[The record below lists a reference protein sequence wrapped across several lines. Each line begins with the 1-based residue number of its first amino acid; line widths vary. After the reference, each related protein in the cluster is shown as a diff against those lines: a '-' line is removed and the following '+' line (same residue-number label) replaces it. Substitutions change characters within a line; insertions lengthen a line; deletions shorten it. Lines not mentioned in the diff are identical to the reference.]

1 MPFRRVLV
9 AVDLEDPEIV
19 SYARILPRLSP
30 DVECRFVHVLGW
42 PGRSPAD
49 KPHLT
54 HSQALE
60 KLQQVVSSCYGGPHA
75 ICQVLHGTVI
85 DQLLE
90 TAAESATDL
99 IMVGHKVG
107 HKSEHSQRRS
117 LARRLAM
124 KAPCSVWMR
133 PNGGP
138 QDVRRVLVA
147 VDFSS
152 PSAYALSTAARIAR
166 NLETEECL
174 ALHVYFDEAMP
185 EEAEQRAN
193 LTEVLEKFDRFV
205 APLDIHGMK
214 VRSVIEASSNVV
226 HAIQRLA
233 QQEQADLVVM
243 GNRGQTRSASI
254 LLGSESEHM
263 LMETQVPVLVVKRRG
278 ERIGLLEA
286 LFDRDFHLPQA
297 PRFG

>member
-1 MPFRRVLV
+1 MLFRRVLV

-30 DVECRFVHVLGW
+30 DVECRFLHVLGW
-42 PGRSPAD
+42 PGRSPAE

-54 HSQALE
+54 HSQALQ
-60 KLQQVVSSCYGGPHA
+60 KLQQVVSSCYGGTNA

-90 TAAESATDL
+90 TAAETVTDL
-99 IMVGHKVG
+99 ILVG

-138 QDVRRVLVA
+138 QDVRRVLAA
-147 VDFSS
+147 VDFST
-152 PSAYALSTAARIAR
+152 PSAYALSAAARIAR

-185 EEAEQRAN
+185 EEAEQRVNHA
-193 LTEVLEKFDRFV
+193 EILEKFDRFL

-214 VRSVIEASSNVV
+214 VRSVIEASPNVV

-286 LFDRDFHLPQA
+286 LFDRDFHLPEA

>member
-1 MPFRRVLV
+1 M
-9 AVDLEDPEIV
+9 
-19 SYARILPRLSP
+19 
-30 DVECRFVHVLGW
+30 
-42 PGRSPAD
+42 
-49 KPHLT
+49 T
-54 HSQALE
+54 HSQALQ
-60 KLQQVVSSCYGGPHA
+60 KLQQVVSSCYGGTNA

-90 TAAESATDL
+90 TAAETVTDL
-99 IMVGHKVG
+99 ILVG

-138 QDVRRVLVA
+138 QDVRRVLAA

-185 EEAEQRAN
+185 EEAEQRVNHA
-193 LTEVLEKFDRFV
+193 EILEKFDRFL

-214 VRSVIEASSNVV
+214 VRSVIEASPNVV

-286 LFDRDFHLPQA
+286 LFDRDFHLPEA

>member
-1 MPFRRVLV
+1 MLFRRVLV

-30 DVECRFVHVLGW
+30 DVECRFLHVLGW
-42 PGRSPAD
+42 PGRSPAE

-54 HSQALE
+54 HSQALQ
-60 KLQQVVSSCYGGPHA
+60 KLQQVVSSCYGGTNA

-90 TAAESATDL
+90 TAAETVTDL
-99 IMVGHKVG
+99 ILVG

-138 QDVRRVLVA
+138 QDVRRVLAA
-147 VDFSS
+147 VDFST

-185 EEAEQRAN
+185 EEAEQRVNHA
-193 LTEVLEKFDRFV
+193 EILEKFDRFL

-214 VRSVIEASSNVV
+214 VRSVIEASPNVV

-286 LFDRDFHLPQA
+286 LFDRDFHLPEA

>member
-1 MPFRRVLV
+1 MLFRRVLV

-30 DVECRFVHVLGW
+30 DVECRFLHVLGW
-42 PGRSPAD
+42 PGRSPAE

-54 HSQALE
+54 HSQALQ
-60 KLQQVVSSCYGGPHA
+60 KLQQVVSSCYGGTNA

-90 TAAESATDL
+90 TAAETVTDL
-99 IMVGHKVG
+99 ILVG

-138 QDVRRVLVA
+138 QDVRRVLAA

-185 EEAEQRAN
+185 EEAEQRVNHA
-193 LTEVLEKFDRFV
+193 EILEKFDRFL

-214 VRSVIEASSNVV
+214 VRSVIEASPNVV

-286 LFDRDFHLPQA
+286 LFDRDFHLPEA

>member
-1 MPFRRVLV
+1 MLFRRVLV

-30 DVECRFVHVLGW
+30 DVECRFLHVLGW
-42 PGRSPAD
+42 PGRSPAE

-54 HSQALE
+54 HSQALQ
-60 KLQQVVSSCYGGPHA
+60 KLQQVVSSCYGGTNA

-90 TAAESATDL
+90 TAAETVTDL
-99 IMVGHKVG
+99 ILVGHR
-107 HKSEHSQRRS
+107 SEHSQRRS

-138 QDVRRVLVA
+138 QDVRRVLAA

-185 EEAEQRAN
+185 EEAEQRVNHA
-193 LTEVLEKFDRFV
+193 EILEKFDRFL

-214 VRSVIEASSNVV
+214 VRSVIEASPNVV

-286 LFDRDFHLPQA
+286 LFDRDFHLPEA

>member
-1 MPFRRVLV
+1 MLFRRVLV
-9 AVDLEDPEIV
+9 AVDLGDPEIV
-19 SYARILPRLSP
+19 SYARILPQLSP
-30 DVECRFVHVLGW
+30 DVECRFVHILGW
-42 PGRSPAD
+42 PARSPSD

-54 HSQALE
+54 HEQALE
-60 KLQQVVSSCYGGPHA
+60 KLQGVVSSCYGGSNA

-90 TAAESATDL
+90 TAAETATDL
-99 IMVGHKVG
+99 ILVG

-147 VDFSS
+147 VDFST
-152 PSAYALSTAARIAR
+152 PSAYALSTAAGIAR
-166 NLETEECL
+166 NLETDECL

-193 LTEVLEKFDRFV
+193 LTEVLEKFDRFL

-214 VRSVIEASSNVV
+214 VRSVIESSSNVV

-286 LFDRDFHLPQA
+286 LFDRDFHLPEA

>member
-1 MPFRRVLV
+1 MLFRRVLV

-30 DVECRFVHVLGW
+30 DVECRFLHVLGW
-42 PGRSPAD
+42 PGRSPAE

-54 HSQALE
+54 HSQALQ
-60 KLQQVVSSCYGGPHA
+60 KLQQVVSSCYGGTNA

-90 TAAESATDL
+90 TAAETVTDL
-99 IMVGHKVG
+99 ILVG

-138 QDVRRVLVA
+138 QDVRRVLAA
-147 VDFSS
+147 VDFST

-185 EEAEQRAN
+185 EEAEQRVNHA
-193 LTEVLEKFDRFV
+193 EILEKFDRFL
-205 APLDIHGMK
+205 APLDIHGIKM
-214 VRSVIEASSNVV
+214 RSVIEASPNVV

-286 LFDRDFHLPQA
+286 LFDRDFHLPEA